1 MTQDWGVKGKE
12 GGEGKEKSKSKT
24 AIIVTTKAN
33 QMYLFARESH
43 SIGVQQLT
51 SLASL
56 QQVIFLKDNNKL
68 Y

>member
-1 MTQDWGVKGKE
+1 MTQDWGVKG
-12 GGEGKEKSKSKT
+12 EGKEKGKSKT
-24 AIIVTTKAN
+24 TIIVIMKAK

-43 SIGVQQLT
+43 SIGVQRLT

-68 Y
+68 H

>member
-12 GGEGKEKSKSKT
+12 VGEGKEKSKSKAT
-24 AIIVTTKAN
+24 IIVIMKAK

-56 QQVIFLKDNNKL
+56 QQGIFLKDNNKM